1 MKTVFLF
8 IYHRGCIS
16 DLLRGDYLKYL
27 SSKYRVIV
35 FLTDAGNTYP
45 VLVNVTYIQF
55 PLQLGKFW
63 YIFDSYL
70 RPYLIRRFDYL
81 PGVQFRYAIYQGT
94 DRLKNFLRRIALML
108 PRNFF
113 APRFFLALERI
124 FVPDFKL
131 FKFFFKNYRP
141 SLVVTATPGLSF
153 MEAWAI
159 LGAKK
164 TGLPSVAINF
174 SWDNLITY
182 PRSVRPPDYLIC
194 WNEIIK
200 KEALDLHGYRPENVF
215 VSGILRYDH
224 FFKEGDLGTREE
236 FLISKN
242 LDPGQKTILVATST
256 DPDPDLYK
264 RIIRLLQKLKVNILV
279 RIHPLERLTDYQEF
293 ESNKNVRVELA
304 GTVRQDDSKKGWQ
317 VEMGEED
324 RVNVKKIF
332 KFCDL
337 NINRSSTISL
347 DSLIFDMPVINLD
360 FGTSQVP
367 IVTFPHYWPLIEA
380 GAVRLA
386 HNEEELIKFAMMY
399 LDDSSVDSRERQKI
413 VAKLVPFRDGL
424 AYKRNVDFL
433 AEIIKK

>member
-1 MKTVFLF
+1 ML
-8 IYHRGCIS
+8 
-16 DLLRGDYLKYL
+16 
-27 SSKYRVIV
+27 
-35 FLTDAGNTYP
+35 
-45 VLVNVTYIQF
+45 
-55 PLQLGKFW
+55 
-63 YIFDSYL
+63 IF
-70 RPYLIRRFDYL
+70 
-81 PGVQFRYAIYQGT
+81 G
-94 DRLKNFLRRIALML
+94 
-108 PRNFF
+108 
-113 APRFFLALERI
+113 
-124 FVPDFKL
+124 
-131 FKFFFKNYRP
+131 
-141 SLVVTATPGLSF
+141 
-153 MEAWAI
+153 
-159 LGAKK
+159 
-164 TGLPSVAINF
+164 
-174 SWDNLITY
+174 
-182 PRSVRPPDYLIC
+182 
-194 WNEIIK
+194 EIIK